1 MRIRWQISSIERA
14 GLSTQSS
21 VAFSPSGRAAVAY
34 YSSLNNALRFAMETG
49 GALWDIST
57 VQSVPS
63 DCKPSL
69 GFRFGEPAI
78 SYRVGPGD
86 GPGELKYATYSSGS
100 WSIET
105 VAANVDVSSLAF
117 DGSHRPAISYYDSD
131 SKRLKLA
138 RSPGPSTWVTETAAE
153 PGGVVDF
160 NSLSFVPST
169 APPFAGRPAIAYHD
183 RSYGTVIYAQLA
195 LNGWYSVRIGNL
207 GTIPGLGR
215 CSLAHSPNGTPV
227 IAVGALGAMQRYSN
241 DSRFGWYFHGISGAR
256 TGSIAFNPARP
267 YERGMSYDFDGS
279 VRYSLGSGIGRL
291 LVEAPGK
298 TQSGDLIGPFE
309 LTSTAFSAAGRPA
322 ISYYDISNNTIKVAL
337 GTIVR
342 MPLDYVADFVE
353 QLLRALRSR
362 SGQII

>member
-1 MRIRWQISSIERA
+1 MRVRWQISTIERA

-34 YSSLNNALRFAMETG
+34 YSSVNNALRFATETD
-49 GALWDIST
+49 GALWDISS
-57 VQSVPS
+57 VQTVPS

-69 GFRFGEPAI
+69 AFRFGQPAI
-78 SYRVGPGD
+78 SYRVGPGA
-86 GPGELKYATYSSGS
+86 GPAGLRYATYGSGN

-105 VAANVDVSSLAF
+105 IAPSADVSSLTFDAF
-117 DGSHRPAISYYDSD
+117 HHPAISFYDSD
-131 SKRLKLA
+131 SKTLKLA
-138 RSPGPSTWVTETAAE
+138 RSTGPSTWVVETAAE
-153 PGGVVDF
+153 PGDVVDF

-169 APPFAGRPAIAYHD
+169 APSFAGRPAIAYHD
-183 RSYGTVIYAQLA
+183 RSSGRVVHASLGS
-195 LNGWYSVRIGNL
+195 NGWFSVRVGNL

-215 CSLAHSPNGTPV
+215 CSLAHSPTGTPV
-227 IAVGALGAMQRYSN
+227 IVVGALGALQRYSN
-241 DSRFGWYFHGISGAR
+241 DSSFGWYFQGISGAR
-256 TGSIAFNPARP
+256 TGSIAYNPART

-279 VRYSLGSGIGRL
+279 VRYSLGYGIGRL

-298 TQSGDLIGPFE
+298 TQSGALIGPFE
-309 LTSTAFSAAGRPA
+309 LTSTAFSTAGRPA

-353 QLLRALRSR
+353 QLLRTLRSR
-362 SGQII
+362 SGENI